1 MPDRSELAPILPYL
15 VAPLQGCKSRSSEKK
30 EDIMRCVEYER
41 MRIEESTSEKQ
52 GEAEG
57 LKPFVVPSIRVR
69 PDDQVARRV
78 AEVLDFEL
86 AQGSMPT

>member
-1 MPDRSELAPILPYL
+1 MS
-15 VAPLQGCKSRSSEKK
+15 
-30 EDIMRCVEYER
+30 CVEYER

-52 GEAEG
+52 GETQG

-86 AQGSMPT
+86 ARGSMPT

>member
-1 MPDRSELAPILPYL
+1 
-15 VAPLQGCKSRSSEKK
+15 
-30 EDIMRCVEYER
+30 